1 MTIERVLVVGASG
14 LVGVA
19 TARAFA
25 EAGYDVVT
33 MSRRPPDLGPDVH
46 LEFVP
51 VDLLDAQ
58 GTADAVERAGAVD
71 AVVYT
76 AVYEQA
82 DLVDGWS
89 ARTQMD
95 TNLRM
100 LDNVLGPLSRTGS
113 LEHVTLLQ
121 GTKAY
126 GVHLHP
132 IPVPARERQARDP
145 HENFYWLQEDY
156 VRELAA
162 RTGVGWT
169 ILRPVHVVGP
179 AYGVAYSTPP
189 VIGAFAAVCAEE
201 GLPFGFPGGPHQT
214 VKQVVDARLVGR
226 AAVWTAATPGSWG
239 EHYNLTN
246 GEVFTW
252 RDIWPRLAEMLG
264 MDCAEIAPTS
274 MAEFLPAH
282 AGAWDRVR
290 ERHGL
295 ARLPL
300 AELLGRSH
308 MYADYTF
315 GYGVPGTPPP
325 AVVSTVKVRQAGFHE
340 VMDTEASFADAFAEL
355 VARGVLPEMP

>member
-1 MTIERVLVVGASG
+1 MSIERVLVVGASG

-19 TARAFA
+19 AARAFA
-25 EAGYDVVT
+25 EAGLDVVT
-33 MSRRPPDLGPDVH
+33 MSRRPPELGPDVRTT
-46 LEFVP
+46 FVP
-51 VDLLDAQ
+51 ADLQDADSA
-58 GTADAVERAGAVD
+58 TRAVEEAGPVD

-76 AVYEQA
+76 AVFEQA

-89 ARTQMD
+89 ARGQME

-100 LDNVLGPLSRTGS
+100 LDNVLGPLSRTS
-113 LEHVTLLQ
+113 RLSHVTLLQ

-132 IPVPARERQARDP
+132 IPVPARESQPRDP

-162 RTGVGWT
+162 RTGLGWT

-189 VIGAFAAVCAEE
+189 VIGAYAAICQEL
-201 GLPFGFPGGPHQT
+201 GLPFGFPGGSHQT

-226 AAVWTAATPGSWG
+226 AALWTATSPGSWG

-252 RDIWPRLAEMLG
+252 RDIWPRLADMLG
-264 MDCAEIAPTS
+264 VPCEQIEPVS
-274 MAEFLPAH
+274 MASFLPEH
-282 AGAWDRVR
+282 ASVWDRLR
-290 ERHGL
+290 EQRGL
-295 ARLPL
+295 APLPL
-300 AELLGRSH
+300 ADVLGRSH

-315 GYGVPGTPPP
+315 GYGIEGTPPP
-325 AVVSTVKVRQAGFHE
+325 AVVSTIKVRQAGFHD
-340 VMDTEASFADAFAEL
+340 VMRTEDSFADALEDL
-355 VARGVLPEMP
+355 LARGVLPSLR